1 MEPATLSGSSNNAST
16 ACVASA
22 LAVSQNVST
31 TRVES
36 RGFARMPVG
45 LRDLE
50 IDESPIQQPNR
61 VCGAAG
67 LECM

>member
-1 MEPATLSGSSNNAST
+1 MPA
-16 ACVASA
+16 
-22 LAVSQNVST
+22 
-31 TRVES
+31 
-36 RGFARMPVG
+36 G